1 MLPPV
6 QAAEIESMARHF
18 GLAIL
23 MDDADKAAGFL
34 TDDARKN
41 STKQKNFAK
50 FQPKN
55 WDWKTVVREHDG
67 ESQAAAI
74 WIGEIHVDLV
84 VNDELEE
91 RLEELVWQDKFKR
104 QFPNFSPNEII
115 CAAKVF
121 AFNPDLY
128 DVDPFLH
135 LLFTSD
141 QGKPMIAHVEAN

>member
-18 GLAIL
+18 GLAVL
-23 MDDADKAAGFL
+23 MDDADKAVGFL
-34 TDDARKN
+34 TDVARKN
-41 STKQKNFAK
+41 LTKQKGLAR

-55 WDWKTVVREHDG
+55 WDWETVVREHG
-67 ESQAAAI
+67 SESQAVAI

-91 RLEELVWQDKFKR
+91 RLEELLWQDEFKR
-104 QFPNFSPNEII
+104 QFPTFSPNAIN
-115 CAAKVF
+115 CAAQVF
-121 AFNPDLY
+121 AINPVLY

-141 QGKPMIAHVEAN
+141 QGKPMIAHVESN